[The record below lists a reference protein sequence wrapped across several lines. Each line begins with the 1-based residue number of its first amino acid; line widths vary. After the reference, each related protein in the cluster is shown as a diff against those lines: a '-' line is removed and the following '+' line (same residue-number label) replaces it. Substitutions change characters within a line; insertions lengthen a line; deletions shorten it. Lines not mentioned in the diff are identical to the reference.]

1 MDVTSAVLCF
11 LRTYSVISRVCN
23 AVGSFFH
30 KVYRICLEDSQP
42 TYILFENIMHP
53 YNASCV
59 TLTLAASAIPDWY
72 YKPDENILVQW
83 TFPARINTKAPPFPR
98 LRSTI
103 LSMEILENDRVVFDL
118 TDFLGKME
126 IYGERMPCVQHI
138 IGAWYA
144 SSSIVLDTTS
154 PYVVRHITET
164 AETVLT
170 PLPYVP
176 APSATAA
183 FDAAYAAAAAA
194 GVAADADAA
203 DADAAD
209 ADADAAPAD
218 AAAEPPST

>member
-1 MDVTSAVLCF
+1 MDASSAVLCF

-23 AVGSFFH
+23 AVGTFFR
-30 KVYRICLEDSQP
+30 KAYRICLEDSQP

-53 YNASCV
+53 YNISCV
-59 TLTLAASAIPDWY
+59 TLGLAASAIPDWY

-83 TFPARINTKAPPFPR
+83 TFPARINTKSPPFPR

-170 PLPYVP
+170 PLPYIP
-176 APSATAA
+176 ASSA
-183 FDAAYAAAAAA
+183 FDTAYAAAAAA
-194 GVAADADAA
+194 GVAADAAA
-203 DADAAD
+203 TDADAA
-209 ADADAAPAD
+209 AATDADAAAATAD
-218 AAAEPPST
+218 AAEPLST